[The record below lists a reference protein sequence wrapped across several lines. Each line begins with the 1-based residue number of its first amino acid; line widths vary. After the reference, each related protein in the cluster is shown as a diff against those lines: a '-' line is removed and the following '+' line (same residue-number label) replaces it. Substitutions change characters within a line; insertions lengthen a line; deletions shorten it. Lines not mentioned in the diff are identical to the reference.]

1 MNTQIDEKNREEK
14 YNKDLLNSIKTGELT
29 EDEKKYRK
37 EKIIVESNKSTKSIF
52 GLIITI
58 FILSFI
64 IIVLDLP
71 EETFGLAIITGIA
84 FYVILRNE

>member
-1 MNTQIDEKNREEK
+1 M
-14 YNKDLLNSIKTGELT
+14 T